1 MEANLYYDCKG
12 ERWSILDF
20 HSRISFTTERGLKQ
34 SIRRKINK
42 DIENGNLRRFFG
54 MGAKVS
60 VNVFCKEL
68 GFISHLLQHVLV
80 YIKTGLIYNN

>member
-1 MEANLYYDCKG
+1 MEANLYYDSKG

-42 DIENGNLRRFFG
+42 DMENGNLRRFFG
-54 MGAKVS
+54 IGAKVS

-68 GFISHLLQHVLV
+68 GFVDKPLATTCVNV
-80 YIKTGLIYNN
+80 Y

>member
-1 MEANLYYDCKG
+1 MEANLYYDCNG

-20 HSRISFTTERGLKQ
+20 HSRITFTTEKGLKQ

-54 MGAKVS
+54 TGAKVS
-60 VNVFCKEL
+60 VSVFCKEL
-68 GFISHLLQHVLV
+68 GFIDKPLATTRVSV
-80 YIKTGLIYNN
+80 Y